1 MPKRQRADP
10 SPSEPL
16 KMSHKDPTTNDEEVI
31 YASQEEMEDEEE
43 EVKAG
48 FVSLDF
54 NLEFDVIID

>member
-1 MPKRQRADP
+1 
-10 SPSEPL
+10 
-16 KMSHKDPTTNDEEVI
+16 MSHKDPTTNDEEVI